1 MTDLSH
7 INRAAS
13 STSEPLTG
21 SALAAPTQPPSAAA
35 DVDPQETVEWLDSLD
50 AVLQAGGP
58 QRARFLLDALQRHAD
73 RAGLGWR
80 PALASPFA
88 NTIPVSTQPRF
99 PGDLEL
105 ERELAAIM
113 RWNALAMVVRANRAH
128 GELGGHIASY
138 ASAADLFEVGF
149 NHFFH
154 ARHGD
159 FLGDLVYFQP
169 HSAPGVYARA
179 FLEGRLTEADLGH
192 YRQELAAQRHGARGL
207 SSYPHPWLMPEFWQF
222 PTGSMGIGPISS
234 IYQARFIRYLEHR
247 GLVSAARS
255 GDGLAR
261 KVWGIFGDGEMDEP
275 ESMSALTLAAREKLA
290 NLVFV
295 INCNLQRL
303 DGPVRGN
310 GRIIDE
316 LEALFR
322 GAGWNVIKL
331 VWGSDWDGLFAR
343 DHDGALIDAFAGT
356 VDGQF
361 QTYAATDGKFN
372 RERFFGQSEGLR
384 ALSQGMTDE
393 QIDRL
398 TRGGHDLVKLHAAY
412 DAAARHAGQ
421 PTVILAHTKK
431 GFGMGSAGQGRMT
444 THQQKKLDADALRE
458 FRDRFSLPLTDAQVE
473 ALEFYKPP
481 ADAPA
486 MRYLRERRAALGGA
500 IPVRQGS
507 TAPVAVPAV
516 ARWGKFALEA
526 AGKEMSTTM
535 AFVRM
540 LGGLLKDATLGPRVV
555 PIVAD
560 EARTFGMANL
570 FRQVGIYSSVGQRYE
585 PEDIDSMLYY
595 REIKEGQIL
604 EEGIT
609 EAGALASWTAAAT
622 SYSVHGMAMLPFY
635 IYYSMFGFQRV
646 GDQIWAAADQR
657 SRGFLIGA
665 TAGRTTLGGEG
676 LQHQDGSSHLVA
688 ATIPNCRAYDPAYA
702 GELAVILEH
711 GMREM
716 VEVQRDVFYYIT
728 VGNENYAQPTLP
740 DGVADDVIRGM
751 YRLDSVTAEPRGA
764 GPGSGR
770 RGAAAAPRV
779 QLLGS
784 GSLLNEATA
793 AAAILARQYGVASD
807 IWSVTSWSELA
818 RDGMAAERAA
828 RLGSG
833 PAPFVRKQ
841 LETSEGPLVAVS
853 DYVRTVPEAIRAYLP
868 PGRRF
873 VTLGT
878 DGFGRSDTRAELRAF
893 FEVDRTAI
901 VLAAIH
907 ALHDE
912 GKVGDEALQQAR
924 AGLAA
929 RPDPAPP
936 WER

>member
-7 INRAAS
+7 IDRLSRPAQAMQ
-13 STSEPLTG
+13 T
-21 SALAAPTQPPSAAA
+21 A
-35 DVDPQETVEWLDSLD
+35 DADPQETSEWIDSLD
-50 AVLQAGGP
+50 AVLRVAGP
-58 QRARFLLDALQRHAD
+58 QRARYLMDALQRHAA
-73 RAGLGWR
+73 RQGLGWT
-80 PALASPFA
+80 PALTSPFV
-88 NTIPVSTQPRF
+88 NTIPVSDQPRF

-113 RWNALAMVVRANRAH
+113 RWNALALVVRANRAH

-149 NHFFH
+149 NHFFR
-154 ARHGD
+154 ARSGG

-179 FLEGRLTEADLGH
+179 FLEGRLSEGDLAH
-192 YRQELAAQRHGARGL
+192 YRQELRASRQGVRGL
-207 SSYPHPWLMPEFWQF
+207 SSYPHPWLMPDFWQF

-234 IYQARFIRYLEHR
+234 IYQARFIRYLSHR
-247 GLVSAARS
+247 GLIADAPFT
-255 GDGLAR
+255 DGVPR

-275 ESMSALTLAAREKLA
+275 ESMSALTLAARERLD

-295 INCNLQRL
+295 VNCNLQRL

-316 LEALFR
+316 LEALFL

-343 DHDGALIDAFAGT
+343 DRDGALIDAFGAT

-372 RERFFGQSEGLR
+372 RERFFGQNDALK

-412 DAAARHAGQ
+412 LAAAHHAGQ

-431 GFGMGSAGQGRMT
+431 GYGMGRAGQGRMT
-444 THQQKKLDADALRE
+444 THQQKKLDDDALRA
-458 FRDRFSLPLTDAQVE
+458 FRDRFALPLDDAQVE
-473 ALEFYKPP
+473 ALAFYRP
-481 ADAPA
+481 ADEAPA
-486 MRYLRERRAALGGA
+486 MRYLRERRAALGGPM
-500 IPVRQGS
+500 PVRHS
-507 TAPVAVPAV
+507 VCEPLAVPPLDG
-516 ARWGKFALEA
+516 WGRFAIA
-526 AGKEMSTTM
+526 ADGKEMSTTM

-540 LGGLLKDATLGPRVV
+540 LGALLKDETLGPRVV

-585 PEDIDSMLYY
+585 PEDLGSMMYY
-595 REIKEGQIL
+595 REIREGQIL

-622 SYSVHGMAMLPFY
+622 SYSVHGLAMLPFY

-657 SRGFLIGA
+657 ARGFLIGA

-688 ATIPNCRAYDPAYA
+688 ATIPNCRAYDPAFA
-702 GELAVILEH
+702 GELAVIVAH
-711 GMREM
+711 GMQEM
-716 VEVQRDVFYYIT
+716 LERSRDVFYYVT
-728 VGNENYAQPTLP
+728 VGNENYAQPSLP
-740 DGVADDVIRGM
+740 EGVADSVVRGL
-751 YRLDSVTAEPRGA
+751 YRFREA
-764 GPGSGR
+764 PGEAADEAP
-770 RGAAAAPRV
+770 GAAPGADRPRV

-784 GSLLNEATA
+784 GALLNEALA
-793 AAAILARQYGVASD
+793 AADRLLSDYDVAAD
-807 IWSVTSWSELA
+807 VWSVTSWSELA
-818 RDGMAAERAA
+818 RDGAACDRQR
-828 RLGSG
+828 RLGGSP
-833 PAPFVRKQ
+833 PAPFVTTR
-841 LETSEGPLVAVS
+841 LGGSAGPIIAVS
-853 DYVRTVPEAIRAYLP
+853 DYVRAVPEAIRAYVP
-868 PGRRF
+868 EGRRYL
-873 VTLGT
+873 TLGT

-893 FEVDRTAI
+893 FEVDRQSI
-901 VLAAIH
+901 VLAAID
-907 ALHDE
+907 ALHRD
-912 GKVGDEALQQAR
+912 GRVGDDRLAR
-924 AGLAA
+924 ARAAVGL
-929 RPDPAPP
+929 PIPEAP
-936 WER
+936 WTR